1 MEQKEYEMSETDILK
16 KNVYDLQKQLQEAYR
31 RIGELREALEVEVQ
45 KNDQSFSF
53 DWDNLSNRM

>member
-53 DWDNLSNRM
+53 DWDNLSKRM

>member
-45 KNDQSFSF
+45 KNDQSLSF